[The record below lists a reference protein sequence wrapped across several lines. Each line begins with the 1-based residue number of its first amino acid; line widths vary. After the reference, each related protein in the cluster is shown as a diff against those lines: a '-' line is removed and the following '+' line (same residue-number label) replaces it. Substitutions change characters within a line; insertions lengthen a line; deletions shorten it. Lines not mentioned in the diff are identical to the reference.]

1 MSTKVK
7 SYSVTGAR
15 VLLGLIYFVFG
26 LNFFLNFI
34 PNDAQHGEVATNFI
48 HGLFGTGYFFP
59 FMKTVE
65 ILLGAFLL
73 IRLFVP
79 LSLVILAPITL
90 NIFLF
95 HVVLEPATAG
105 LAVVMLVLNVAL
117 LWAYREYFKPI
128 LHVKSPVT
136 FN

>member
-1 MSTKVK
+1 MSTKLK

-15 VLLGLIYFVFG
+15 ILLGLIYFVFG

-34 PNDAQHGEVATNFI
+34 PNDAQHGAAAGNFI
-48 HGLFGTGYFFP
+48 GGLFGSGYFFP
-59 FMKTVE
+59 FLKVLE
-65 ILLGAFLL
+65 VVLGAFLL

-95 HVVLEPATAG
+95 HAFLEPATVG
-105 LAVVMLVLNVAL
+105 LSVVMVVLNVAL
-117 LWAYREYFKPI
+117 LWAYREYYKPI
-128 LHVKSPVT
+128 LQIKAPVT